1 MNNLY
6 ISYYLLIS
14 FISLNL
20 ISSNTYIIV
29 VNKLLNPILAKS
41 LKIKGN
47 MLFLVIG
54 GIRYESKK
62 EPVLY

>member
-1 MNNLY
+1 M
-6 ISYYLLIS
+6 
-14 FISLNL
+14 
-20 ISSNTYIIV
+20 IIV
-29 VNKLLNPILAKS
+29 NKPLNPILAKS
-41 LKIKGN
+41 LKINGN